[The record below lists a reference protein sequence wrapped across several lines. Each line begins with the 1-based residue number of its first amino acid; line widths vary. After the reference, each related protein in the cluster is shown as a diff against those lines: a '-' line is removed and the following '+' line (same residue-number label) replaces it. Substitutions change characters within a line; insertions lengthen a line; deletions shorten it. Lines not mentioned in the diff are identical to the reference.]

1 MIWGLS
7 SEPIMF
13 IFTSIFVINSSQ
25 IPQLL
30 LKKVCLDQYN
40 QTICDSIAQH
50 KKEQVEVQEEATLWA
65 MIIFLCELVPA
76 FFMVL
81 IWGPLTDIFGRR
93 KKLIYLTL
101 AMGMQNLV
109 LAFCA
114 HFPGS
119 SPAYIII
126 SALTAGTYG
135 SFSGVVMITYSFMAD
150 VTKDNLARRTKRM
163 AMLESCIYTSAVL
176 SGLVSGHFVVA
187 TGYTVVFLTN
197 CGLTVILCLYVF
209 ILTSKKKRD
218 QYENLSEPAED
229 ESENFSILDKNEVE
243 GNRSPKSS
251 IKSLRYR
258 DIDELNPFKLIKQ
271 VFKVII
277 NNENRMLISLIMVL
291 YFCSVCVLA
300 SDNYIIPL
308 YLKNAPFNFSA
319 EWIGYYIA
327 LFSGVGGTSLLV
339 LSFITHCFDI
349 SDYFVIL
356 LGLISQVILY
366 ILTGVT
372 RGVVLLFVVRAP
384 CMFYTVPMPSIRSLG
399 TKLISSKEYGAF
411 LGALASIDILGFI
424 FINFAGLGIY
434 KFTIVI
440 YSGFVFFVI
449 AGISVIGIIILLI
462 IYLFAR
468 RM

>member
-1 MIWGLS
+1 MIFGLS
-7 SEPIMF
+7 SEPIL
-13 IFTSIFVINSSQ
+13 FVFGVTYTINVSL

-30 LKKVCLDQYN
+30 LSKVCLYHYN
-40 QTICDSIAQH
+40 QTICDNVAQH
-50 KKEQVEVQEEATLWA
+50 EKEQVEVQKEATLWA

-81 IWGPLTDIFGRR
+81 MWGPLTDIFGRR

-114 HFPGS
+114 HFPDS

-126 SALTAGTYG
+126 SALAAGTYG

-150 VTKDNLARRTKRM
+150 VTKDDLARRTKRM
-163 AMLESCIYTSAVL
+163 AILESCIYTSGVL
-176 SGLVSGHFVVA
+176 SGSVSGHFVVA
-187 TGYTVVFLTN
+187 AGYTTVFLTN
-197 CGLTVILCLYVF
+197 GGLTVILCLYVL
-209 ILTSKKKRD
+209 ILTSKNKRD
-218 QYENLSEPAED
+218 QYENLSEPIED
-229 ESENFSILDKNEVE
+229 ENEKFSVSDENEVE
-243 GNRSPKSS
+243 RNRSPKSS

-258 DIDELNPFKLIKQ
+258 DIGELNPFKLIKQ

-277 NNENRMLISLIMVL
+277 NNENRMSISLLMVL

-300 SDNYIIPL
+300 SDNYVIPL
-308 YLKNAPFNFSA
+308 YLKNAPFNFNA
-319 EWIGYYIA
+319 EWVGYYIA

-339 LSFITHCFDI
+339 LSFISHCFYI
-349 SDYFVIL
+349 SDYFIIL

-366 ILTGVT
+366 ILTGIA
-372 RGVVLLFVVRAP
+372 RGVVLLFVARAP

-399 TKLISSKEYGAF
+399 TKLISPKEYGAF
-411 LGALASIDILGFI
+411 LGALASIDILGFV

-434 KFTIVI
+434 KFTIAI

-449 AGISVIGIIILLI
+449 AGISVIGIIILLV

-468 RM
+468 KE